1 MTIMNT
7 TQAMNLYINPL
18 LAWNKLTYEA
28 GEMMVTSAQ
37 VILQRT
43 SRAALDQHNGSYGG
57 QAETLLIGQEK
68 IDAMLESAH
77 AVGAQVILMG
87 HQFASI
93 ACRQLLSASSDLMA
107 TGSSKTASESLNR
120 HSKLIRKTMN
130 NSVITGSRLSASSE
144 KIARSALKPLKK
156 RVNKNAKRL
165 IKHK

>member
-18 LAWNKLTYEA
+18 LAWNKLAYETC
-28 GEMMVTSAQ
+28 EMMVTSAQ

-43 SRAALDQHNGSYGG
+43 NPAAFDKPYTSNGGRDD
-57 QAETLLIGQEK
+57 TLLIGQEK
-68 IDAMLESAH
+68 IDAMLESAQ
-77 AVGAQVILMG
+77 AIGAQVIIMG

-93 ACRQLLSASSDLMA
+93 TCRQLLSASSDLMA
-107 TGSSKTASESLNR
+107 TGSSKTATESLNR
-120 HSKLIRKTMN
+120 HSKLIRKTIN

-165 IKHK
+165 VKHK